1 LASSTP
7 VLTSSAVTTANAPSA
22 WTSPVDQARGWVAY
36 TSRVPT
42 GWSASRTGTLNT
54 PRQPNDP
61 RPPNDVL
68 GCYADHPV
76 ATATVH
82 GTRAM
87 LLRCPIGSAL
97 NSGHTLVR

>member
-1 LASSTP
+1 
-7 VLTSSAVTTANAPSA
+7 
-22 WTSPVDQARGWVAY
+22 
-36 TSRVPT
+36 
-42 GWSASRTGTLNT
+42 
-54 PRQPNDP
+54 
-61 RPPNDVL
+61 VL